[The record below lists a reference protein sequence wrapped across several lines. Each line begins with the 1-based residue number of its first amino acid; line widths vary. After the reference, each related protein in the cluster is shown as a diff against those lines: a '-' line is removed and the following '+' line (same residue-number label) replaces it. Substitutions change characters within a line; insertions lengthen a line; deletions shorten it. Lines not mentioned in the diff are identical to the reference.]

1 MNWGVRRAAQFLVVN
16 RVQDEAGYIA
26 TFLASSSHIMATN
39 DTKDWSDLLDVALFE
54 ADRVNVQRRIEHATD
69 AIHRRMEELQKD
81 EPAGSISERA
91 ALRNAL
97 TTLADLQKIAY
108 ARKPSGSVR
117 CEGGKAIIGD

>member
-1 MNWGVRRAAQFLVVN
+1 
-16 RVQDEAGYIA
+16 
-26 TFLASSSHIMATN
+26 MATN

-54 ADRVNVQRRIEHATD
+54 ADRVNLRRRMEHATE

-81 EPAGSISERA
+81 EHPGSISERV

-117 CEGGKAIIGD
+117 REGGQAIRG

>member
-1 MNWGVRRAAQFLVVN
+1 M
-16 RVQDEAGYIA
+16 
-26 TFLASSSHIMATN
+26 ASN

-54 ADRVNVQRRIEHATD
+54 ADRVNLRKRIEHATD
-69 AIHRRMEELQKD
+69 AIHSRMEELLKD
-81 EPAGSISERA
+81 EHASSISERV

-117 CEGGKAIIGD
+117 REGGQAIGGRF